1 MMIHH
6 QPSDDLL
13 LDYASGA
20 LPEAVALAV
29 ATHAA
34 LCPDSLKR
42 IDALETVGGALID
55 DVPPESMAEDALAH
69 ALAAID
75 VAPSGKTDSEQP
87 VGFDDGTLTAVPAP
101 LRPYLGRNLA
111 DMEWRRLNRHV
122 ESATLQTR
130 RDDHQLRLL
139 RICAGAAV
147 PEHTHRGGEITVTL
161 TGGYSDGFNHYERG
175 DFQYADPSLT
185 HRPRADEG
193 EDCLCLVVLDA
204 PIRLTGPLGRL
215 IDPFVKI

>member
-13 LDYASGA
+13 LDYATGA

-34 LCPDSLKR
+34 LCPDSLER
-42 IDALETVGGALID
+42 IEALETIGGALLD
-55 DVPPESMAEDALAH
+55 DVPPEAMAEDALAH
-69 ALAAID
+69 ALAAIE
-75 VAPSGKTDSEQP
+75 VAPRAEPGPEPSD
-87 VGFDDGTLTAVPAP
+87 GFDDATLAAVPAP

-111 DMEWRRLNRHV
+111 ELEWRRLNRCV
-122 ESATLQTR
+122 ASATLHTR
-130 RDDHQLRLL
+130 RNDQQLRLL
-139 RICAGAAV
+139 RISAGAAV

-161 TGGYSDGFNHYERG
+161 TGGYSDGFNHYLRG

-185 HRPRADEG
+185 HRPKADVG

-215 IDPFVKI
+215 IDPFVRI